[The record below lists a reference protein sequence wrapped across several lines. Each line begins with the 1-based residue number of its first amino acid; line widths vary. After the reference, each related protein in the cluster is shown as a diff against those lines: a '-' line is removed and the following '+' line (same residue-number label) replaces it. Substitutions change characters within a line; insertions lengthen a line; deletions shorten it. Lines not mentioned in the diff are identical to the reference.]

1 MSWCFIKRLAILK
14 KNDILKAKV
23 FISEVDMAL
32 DEKNTNEF
40 IYQEIKVEDIDE
52 GPIINPFDPTLID
65 IDTKQPTISNIVD
78 QIRNNEIDLSP
89 DFQRAA
95 NLWSKE
101 KQSRLIE
108 SILLRIPLPAFY
120 FDVESTKDSLGCPVN
135 RWHVIDGLQRLSAIR
150 NFISPDSSDNH
161 LRLKGLEFL
170 KLDNKSFE
178 ELPGPYQR
186 LIQQTQLIVYLIKPG
201 TPENVKFNIFKRVN
215 TGGLPL
221 TQQEIRHALNQGVPA
236 KYLRELAESEH
247 FTIATR
253 EKIDQSRML
262 DREFVN
268 RFLAFYLLDRQ
279 VDVDLDTFLNN
290 ALQKLEKMSEK
301 ERDDVKYI
309 FYDTLD
315 TVFSCFNK
323 YAFCKLDA
331 FEKLKPINKVLF
343 EVLTVSVAKLSYQ
356 ERKILRNKDCLLRY
370 VDLFNAEKGG
380 KLTELVSFSTSDK
393 NRVNQRYEI
402 VEKFLQE
409 VIYA

>member
-1 MSWCFIKRLAILK
+1 MILEDDMNFDANDK
-14 KNDILKAKV
+14 KD
-23 FISEVDMAL
+23 
-32 DEKNTNEF
+32 F
-40 IYQEIKVEDIDE
+40 IYQEITVEEIDE
-52 GPIINPFDPTLID
+52 GPIVNPFDPSLID

-78 QIRNNEIDLSP
+78 QIGNNEIDLAP

-95 NLWSKE
+95 NLWDEE

-108 SILLRIPLPAFY
+108 SVLLRIPLPAFY
-120 FDVESTKDSLGCPVN
+120 FDVEATKDASGVPTN
-135 RWHVIDGLQRLSAIR
+135 KWHVIDGLQRLSAIR
-150 NFISPDSSDNH
+150 NFMLPNSSGAYS

-170 KLDNKSFE
+170 KLENKSFD

-186 LIQQTQLIVYLIKPG
+186 LIQQTQIIVYLIKPG
-201 TPENVKFNIFKRVN
+201 TPKNVKFNIFKRVN

-221 TQQEIRHALNQGVPA
+221 TQQEIRHALNQGIPA
-236 KYLRELAESEH
+236 LYLKELSESDH

-253 EKIDQSRML
+253 GKIDSRRML

-301 ERDDVKYI
+301 ERDDVKCI

-315 TVFSCFNK
+315 TVFSCFGK

-343 EVLTVSVAKLSYQ
+343 EVLTVSVAKLSCQ
-356 ERKILRNKDCLLRY
+356 EREILRSKDCLLRY